1 MAGGGD
7 NNNNGS
13 STYFSEDIFINI
25 LQWLSIAS
33 CIARFRCVCRSW
45 RILLSDPDFI
55 RKIIF
60 SQKSDDLK
68 TLQILISGGTDKFLV
83 SPRLYSVYSYESLRP
98 INSTDQLPMEFI
110 GDDNSIVGCCDGIFC
125 LNSTTRKA
133 DGNYV
138 QKMVLWNPTTGETKI
153 VPPGP
158 HHPCHSFNVGLCL
171 RSERIGFGYDPE
183 TDDYKVVRVMEFD
196 EFFTDDEGVYDYDPA
211 EFYNGPL
218 PLIFKEVT
226 TYRVVDF
233 VARLALRYL
242 PGLLPVYSL
251 RNDSW
256 KTLNDVASHSLD
268 DRPVYDYTAHKLIH
282 LNQQWD
288 ITTSR
293 NEKCYWFRR
302 EDESPITCAVI
313 SFDMSTEVFELVTVP
328 FPTALTHHGKDGELC
343 NTCSTEVD
351 ECDFAWVAKSC
362 FMLKKDVIVVT
373 FACVRG
379 REIWV
384 MLKRGVAESWTRLFT
399 CSQLGHDHE
408 LEFCSQLSHI
418 HPLEVWKDGAYICG
432 DFYDMMNVYDIAN
445 SDQPIYKHIEIED
458 TICSFEA
465 RIFTPTRV
473 SISQQVNSS

>member
-153 VPPGP
+153 VPP
-158 HHPCHSFNVGLCL
+158 
-171 RSERIGFGYDPE
+171 
-183 TDDYKVVRVMEFD
+183 
-196 EFFTDDEGVYDYDPA
+196 DDEGVYDYDPA

-218 PLIFKEVT
+218 PLIFKE
-226 TYRVVDF
+226 
-233 VARLALRYL
+233 
-242 PGLLPVYSL
+242 VYSL

>member
-68 TLQILISGGTDKFLV
+68 TLQILISGG
-83 SPRLYSVYSYESLRP
+83 
-98 INSTDQLPMEFI
+98 
-110 GDDNSIVGCCDGIFC
+110 CCDGIFC

-153 VPPGP
+153 VPP
-158 HHPCHSFNVGLCL
+158 
-171 RSERIGFGYDPE
+171 
-183 TDDYKVVRVMEFD
+183 
-196 EFFTDDEGVYDYDPA
+196 DDEGVYDYDPA

-218 PLIFKEVT
+218 PLIFKE
-226 TYRVVDF
+226 
-233 VARLALRYL
+233 
-242 PGLLPVYSL
+242 VYSL

>member
-1 MAGGGD
+1 MSHMNWAHWASPVIWAQCQSCEYSKICKDVSIEKQNSIFSDRLAMAGGGD
-7 NNNNGS
+7 NS

-25 LQWLSIAS
+25 LQWLPIAS

-45 RILLSDPDFI
+45 RILLSDPDFV
-55 RKIIF
+55 RRIIF

-68 TLQILISGGTDKFLV
+68 TLQILISGGTEKFLV

-98 INSTDQLPMEFI
+98 ISSTDQLPMEFI

-158 HHPCHSFNVGLCL
+158 HHPCHSFNFGLCL

-196 EFFTDDEGVYDYDPA
+196 EFFTDDEDVYDYDPA
-211 EFYNGPL
+211 EFCNDPL
-218 PLIFKEVT
+218 PLIFTE
-226 TYRVVDF
+226 
-233 VARLALRYL
+233 
-242 PGLLPVYSL
+242 VYSL

-268 DRPVYDYTAHKLIH
+268 DRPVYDVMAHKLIY

-302 EDESPITCAVI
+302 EDESPGTCAVI
-313 SFDMSTEVFELVTVP
+313 SFDMSTEVFELDTISY
-328 FPTALTHHGKDGELC
+328 PTALMHHGKDGEIC
-343 NTCSTEVD
+343 STCSITSY
-351 ECDFAWVAKSC
+351 ECDFAWGAESC
-362 FMLKKDVIVVT
+362 FMLKKDVIVAT
-373 FACVRG
+373 FVSGRG
-379 REIWV
+379 GCETWA
-384 MLKRGVAESWTRLFT
+384 MLKCGVVESWTRLFT
-399 CSQLGHDHE
+399 WLQAGRSNQ
-408 LEFCSQLSHI
+408 
-418 HPLEVWKDGAYICG
+418 LEVWKDGAYIC
-432 DFYDMMNVYDIAN
+432 DDMNVYDIAN
-445 SDQPIYKHIEIED
+445 SDQPIYKHIEIEG
-458 TICSFEA
+458 TVSLEA
-465 RIFTPTRV
+465 RIFTPTQV
-473 SISQQVNSS
+473 SISQ